1 MPLAWNEI
9 RSRAHA
15 FARAWSGASR
25 ENAEKQTFW
34 NEFFEV
40 FGKKR
45 RQVAS
50 FEEPV
55 KKLSGNW
62 GQIDLFWPG
71 TVIAEHKSRGG
82 DLQKAAAQGMDYIRA
97 LTDQGRESEI
107 PRYLIVS
114 DFARIAIH
122 DLEPEQDPD
131 LPLFKRL
138 PPSFEFPL
146 ADLHKHVHA
155 FGFIAGYRSYHLK
168 EEDPANIEAAELLAR
183 LHDVLEDG
191 AYPKADLDRFLVR
204 ILFCLFA
211 EDTGIFPPN
220 AFADYLKNF
229 TAEDGSNLG
238 SQLEHL
244 FAVLDSP
251 PERRQKNLPEHLADL
266 PYVNGRLF
274 EDRLAFADFNHDMR
288 TELLRCTNFNWSR
301 ISPAVFGSLF
311 QAIMA
316 PRQRRQIG
324 AHYTSE
330 RDIMKVVRSL
340 FLDDLHE
347 EFKKISADR
356 STSRQSRLEAFQKKL
371 AALRLLDPACGCGNF
386 LILAYR
392 ELRDLEIRLLL
403 ELHRS
408 SRTGETQAEMTL
420 DEINRLAKVD
430 VDQLYGIEIEEW
442 PARIAEVAVWLMDH
456 LMNQR
461 LSAAFGQLYQRLPLR
476 KSATIVVGN
485 ALRLDWKT
493 ILLPEKCSYIL
504 GNPPFVG
511 KKEQNAE
518 QKADQELVWDGVKGA
533 GLLDY
538 VTCWYRIAA
547 EYIRSITPSPR
558 VAFVSTNSI
567 SQGEQV
573 SVLWGALMQRNGIHI
588 HFAHRTFAWDSE
600 ARGKAHVH
608 CVIIG
613 FGYGD
618 RPGKVIYEYDTPKS
632 EPHAVPAKNIN
643 PYLLDAPNV
652 LVVSRT
658 TPINGAPAI
667 YYGSMM
673 IDKDRQSGDDE
684 GLILNPQYRKE
695 LLGECPELRPYV
707 KRLYGGEEF
716 LNGAER
722 WCLWLV
728 GAPAEIMRGCPLL
741 RERLA
746 KIRKFR
752 EGSNRKQ
759 TRAMAA
765 TPHLFGE
772 NRQPDSDYILIP
784 KVSSETRDYIPMGFV
799 PPNIIASGS
808 TLIVPG
814 ATCYDFGILSSAMH
828 NAWIRQVAGRLESRL
843 QYSNGIVYNNFPW
856 PAEPTAAQKAKV
868 RECAHTVLAAREP
881 FLKKGSMLADLY
893 DPLVT
898 PLALHKAHVALDRA
912 VDRCYRKA
920 PFNSDRERVE
930 FLFQYYEKLTAPL
943 VAQANAKPKRLRQI

>member
-9 RSRAHA
+9 RSRALA
-15 FARAWSGASR
+15 FARAWSDAAR

-82 DLQKAAAQGMDYIRA
+82 DLHKAAAQGMDYIRA
-97 LTDQGRESEI
+97 LTDNGREGEV

-155 FGFIAGYRSYHLK
+155 FGFIAGYRTYHLK

-229 TAEDGSNLG
+229 TAEDGSDLG
-238 SQLEHL
+238 SQIEHL
-244 FAVLDSP
+244 FAVLNQP

-266 PYVNGRLF
+266 PYVNGRLY
-274 EDRLAFADFNHDMR
+274 EDRLAFADFNRDMR
-288 TELLRCTNFNWSR
+288 TELLRCTTFNWSR

-340 FLDDLHE
+340 FLDELHE

-356 STSRQSRLEAFQKKL
+356 STSRNSRLEAFQKKL
-371 AALRLLDPACGCGNF
+371 AGLKLLDPACGCGNF

-392 ELRDLEIRLLL
+392 ELRDLEIKVLL
-403 ELHRS
+403 ELHRE
-408 SRTGETQAEMTL
+408 SRTGATQAEMSL

-476 KSATIVVGN
+476 KSAKIVVGN
-485 ALRLDWKT
+485 ALRIDWKT
-493 ILLPEKCSYIL
+493 VLPPSDNVLIL

-511 KKEQNAE
+511 KQFMTAE
-518 QKADQELVWDGVKGA
+518 QKADMDHVWGDIKGA
-533 GLLDY
+533 GILDY
-538 VTCWYRIAA
+538 VTCWHRAAA
-547 EYIRSITPSPR
+547 EYIARTRIP

-567 SQGEQV
+567 SEGEQV
-573 SVLWGALMQRNGIHI
+573 GVLWGHLLSRYQLKI

-608 CVIIG
+608 VVIIG
-613 FGYGD
+613 FGAFDIDDKRLYDYDVNPETPTVSHVANLSPYLIAGSD
-618 RPGKVIYEYDTPKS
+618 TVISSRSAALCD
-632 EPHAVPAKNIN
+632 VPEIIFGSMPNDGGHF
-643 PYLLDAPNV
+643 LLDAQEKRV
-652 LVVSRT
+652 LLMIEPGAKKFLR
-658 TPINGAPAI
+658 PFLGAEEFING
-667 YYGSMM
+667 
-673 IDKDRQSGDDE
+673 K
-684 GLILNPQYRKE
+684 
-695 LLGECPELRPYV
+695 
-707 KRLYGGEEF
+707 
-716 LNGAER
+716 ER

-728 GAPAEIMRGCPLL
+728 EAAPAELRALPEVMR
-741 RERLA
+741 RMNAVKAHRLA
-746 KIRKFR
+746 
-752 EGSNRKQ
+752 SNRET
-759 TRAMAA
+759 TRELAK
-765 TPHLFGE
+765 TPALFGE
-772 NRQPDSDYILIP
+772 IRQPSKKYLLIP
-784 KVSSETRDYIPMGFV
+784 SVSSEQRSYIPMAFMSQQVIGSNLV
-799 PPNIIASGS
+799 LLIPAAS
-808 TLIVPG
+808 LLH
-814 ATCYDFGILSSAMH
+814 FGVLTSRMH
-828 NAWIRQVAGRLESRL
+828 MSWVRQVCGRLKSDYR
-843 QYSNGIVYNNFPW
+843 YSNRLVYNNYPW
-856 PAEPTAAQKAKV
+856 PMVATAAQKARV
-868 RECAHTVLAAREP
+868 EECAQAVLDAREP
-881 FLKKGSMLADLY
+881 FLKAGSTLADLY
-893 DPLVT
+893 GPLT
-898 PLALHKAHVALDRA
+898 MPLALHKAHAHLDRA
-912 VDRCYRKA
+912 VERCYRKEA
-920 PFNSDRERVE
+920 LTSDRERVE
-930 FLFQYYEKLTAPL
+930 FLFQLYEKLTEPL
-943 VAQANAKPKRLRQI
+943 VAQANAKPKRRAREKKL

>member
-9 RSRAHA
+9 RSRSHA
-15 FARAWSGASR
+15 FSRAWSGESR

-55 KKLSGNW
+55 RKLSGNW

-82 DLQKAAAQGMDYIRA
+82 DLHKAQAQGMDYIRA
-97 LTDQGRESEI
+97 LTDNGRESEV
-107 PRYLIVS
+107 PRYLLVS

-131 LPLFKRL
+131 LPLIKRL

-146 ADLHKHVHA
+146 SELHKHVHA
-155 FGFIAGYRSYHLK
+155 FGFIAGYRTYHLK

-211 EDTGIFPPN
+211 EDTGIFQPN

-238 SQLEHL
+238 PQLEHL
-244 FAVLDSP
+244 FAVLDQP
-251 PERRQKNLPEHLADL
+251 TEKRQKNLPEHLADL

-274 EDRLAFADFNHDMR
+274 ETRLAFADFNRDMR
-288 TELLRCTNFNWSR
+288 LELLRCTTFNWAR

-340 FLDDLHE
+340 FLDDLQD
-347 EFKKISADR
+347 EFRKIVADR
-356 STSRQSRLEAFQKKL
+356 STGRNSRLEKLQTKL
-371 AALRLLDPACGCGNF
+371 AGLKLLDPACGCGNF

-392 ELRDLEIRLLL
+392 ELRDLEIKVLL
-403 ELHRS
+403 ELHRQ
-408 SRTGETQAEMTL
+408 RTGETQAEMGL

-476 KSATIVVGN
+476 KSANIEVGN
-485 ALRLDWKT
+485 ALRVDWKNV
-493 ILLPEKCSYIL
+493 LPPTNNVLVL

-511 KKEQNAE
+511 HHYQNAE
-518 QKADQELVWDGVKGA
+518 QKIDQHSVLGDISASGV
-533 GLLDY
+533 LDY
-538 VTCWYRIAA
+538 VCNWYVKAA
-547 EYIRSITPSPR
+547 DYIQETSIR
-558 VAFVSTNSI
+558 CAFVSTNSI

-573 SVLWGALMQRNGIHI
+573 GILWSELFNRYHLKI
-588 HFAHRTFAWDSE
+588 HFGHRTFAWSSE

-608 CVIIG
+608 VVIIG
-613 FGYGD
+613 FGVKD
-618 RPGKVIYEYDTPKS
+618 IPEKVLFDYDSNRENPIITHVRNISPYLIEGS
-632 EPHAVPAKNIN
+632 DSVLTNRSDPICAVPEMRWGSKATDGGNFVFTNAERIEFLKHEPDAK
-643 PYLLDAPNV
+643 
-652 LVVSRT
+652 
-658 TPINGAPAI
+658 
-667 YYGSMM
+667 
-673 IDKDRQSGDDE
+673 KWF
-684 GLILNPQYRKE
+684 
-695 LLGECPELRPYV
+695 RPY
-707 KRLYGGEEF
+707 YCAEEF
-716 LNGAER
+716 IQGESR
-722 WCLWLV
+722 WCLWLENI
-728 GAPAEIMRGCPLL
+728 APNELNALPEVKKRVEGVRDFRAASKAEATRKY
-741 RERLA
+741 A
-746 KIRKFR
+746 KFPTLFR
-752 EGSNRKQ
+752 Q
-759 TRAMAA
+759 IA
-765 TPHLFGE
+765 
-772 NRQPDSDYILIP
+772 QPPTDYLLIP
-784 KVSSETRDYIPMGFV
+784 RVSSERRHYIPIGFV
-799 PPNIIASGS
+799 SKNAIAGDVQLIADA
-808 TLIVPG
+808 TLFH
-814 ATCYDFGILSSAMH
+814 FGILTSAIHM
-828 NAWIRQVAGRLESRL
+828 AWVRQFCGRLKSDFR
-843 QYSNGIVYNNFPW
+843 YIKDIVYNNYPW
-856 PAEPTAAQKAKV
+856 PMDATAEQTEKVTEYAQA
-868 RECAHTVLAAREP
+868 VLEAREP
-881 FLKKGSMLADLY
+881 FLKKGSTLADLY
-893 DPLVT
+893 DPLT
-898 PLALHKAHVALDRA
+898 MPPTLHKAHADLDRA
-912 VDRCYRKA
+912 VERCYRKE
-920 PFNSDRERVE
+920 PFGSDRERVE
-930 FLFQYYEKLTAPL
+930 FLFQLYEKLTAPIMAAAG
-943 VAQANAKPKRLRQI
+943 VKGKRGRHGRARAFDKTGV